1 MRLNPKPVQRPH
13 PPIIFGGESDAALKR
28 VGEIGDGWFGFTK
41 DGVAEKLG
49 KIKDYARAAGRDPD
63 KLSFSISPGVG
74 YPITMDDVKRLHDL
88 GVQQVI
94 VGASPQIQ
102 QR

>member
-1 MRLNPKPVQRPH
+1 M
-13 PPIIFGGESDAALKR
+13 
-28 VGEIGDGWFGFTK
+28 GDGWFGFTQ
-41 DGVAEKLG
+41 DGVGEKLG
-49 KIKDYARAAGRDPD
+49 KIKEYARAAGRDPD

-94 VGASPQIQ
+94 VGGISTDPAAVKGDIEKLAEEFVVPGASL
-102 QR
+102 